1 MIAALML
8 YSLAVTLL
16 LAVAAA
22 AAEQL
27 LRLVR
32 RPARFVWMI
41 AIIAAVGLAVARIPA
56 ALSLPDTQTNTASQ
70 LTDLAAGRQPSSS
83 VAATYSASVRKSA
96 TTISAPHF
104 TARAIPIP
112 ASSSVARFD
121 RPLAVAWAVLSIVF
135 FGVITLSAVR
145 LARANRRWTTMAID
159 GVPVLVSHDL
169 GPAVIGILR
178 YSIVLPQWS
187 LELPAADRE
196 MILAHE
202 REHAR
207 AGDPSILFL
216 STLVV
221 ALMPWNAALWWIA
234 RRMRYAI
241 ELDCDARVLRH
252 RDPRAYGALLLDVSE
267 RTMGGA
273 VPLAAMAEPVSLI
286 ERRISAMTA
295 RIPRFAM
302 LRASVAALVT
312 TALVIVA
319 CTTPHPTPAPTVT
332 TPPVP
337 PKTET
342 AAVVATDASPR
353 KVMDARTNNAADE
366 ALRTVLR
373 ARQDSAALLLAR
385 IDSGEKILWSHGV
398 RPTDDARSVAIAGGT
413 GSGVAT
419 GGIGSDGGRL
429 PMGGI
434 GGSGGGRLPI
444 GGPSGSARG
453 QPPTGGGVGSGGVR
467 GRGTFAGYTSRA
479 DRIVEIARQT
489 AARLFP
495 DAFQPHEGRF
505 DFVTVVFDS
514 TGAVVKTGR
523 GTRLALAEDDRIADR
538 EELRATLP
546 GVSIDSF
553 SEWGMANL
561 TTVGQS
567 RGSGVMLLY
576 AFRK

>member
-32 RPARFVWMI
+32 WPARFVWMI
-41 AIIAAVGLAVARIPA
+41 AIIAAVGLSVARIPA

-96 TTISAPHF
+96 TTISAPRF

-121 RPLAVAWAVLSIVF
+121 RPLAVAWAVLSIVC

-207 AGDPSILFL
+207 AGDPSMLFL

-319 CTTPHPTPAPTVT
+319 CTTPHPTLAPTVT

-337 PKTET
+337 PTTET

-353 KVMDARTNNAADE
+353 TLMDARTNNAADE
-366 ALRTVLR
+366 ALRTVLH

-434 GGSGGGRLPI
+434 GGSGRGRLPI
-444 GGPSGSARG
+444 FAAGVDLG
-453 QPPTGGGVGSGGVR
+453 Q
-467 GRGTFAGYTSRA
+467 GYTSRRA